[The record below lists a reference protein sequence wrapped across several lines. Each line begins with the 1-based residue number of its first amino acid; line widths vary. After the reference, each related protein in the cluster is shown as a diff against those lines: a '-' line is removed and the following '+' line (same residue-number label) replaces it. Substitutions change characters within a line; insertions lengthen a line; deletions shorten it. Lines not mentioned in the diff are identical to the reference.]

1 MGREQWTT
9 ADVAEHLG
17 VAVGTV
23 RSYAARGQ
31 MPPPD
36 GVVGRTP
43 WWEPARVREW
53 AAARPGSGRHGPR
66 A

>member
-36 GVVGRTP
+36 GVLGRTP
-43 WWEPARVREW
+43 WWW
-53 AAARPGSGRHGPR
+53 AATIRGWQRPGRGSRTDLR